1 MCGVQGDGGGVG
13 EPRRGRC
20 ESMTGLAAGHGKTV
34 LDGDVLKDLL
44 GGPLCQNAIDS
55 IKY

>member
-1 MCGVQGDGGGVG
+1 
-13 EPRRGRC
+13 
-20 ESMTGLAAGHGKTV
+20 MTGLAAGHGKTV